1 MTKALMKNTF
11 REIANTKARFF
22 SIMAIIAIGV
32 GFFSGIK
39 ATSPSM
45 YNLAEHYY
53 RDSRLM
59 DFRLISTVGFADED
73 IEAVASLDGVQSVM
87 PSYFCDVMTSAD
99 SGSDVVRVIAVP
111 EAYEENRSLNNLT
124 VNQGRAPKKSGEI
137 LTESIAFAN
146 SRHKIGSKI
155 KFAPAAGDSELS
167 DLLNKSEF
175 TIVGKAESPL
185 YISYQRGITNIGDG
199 KIDEYMYITAKD
211 FKASRYTEL
220 YVKADYSDK
229 VSAFSDEYKEKTEA
243 MQSSLEKLSKE
254 RESAF
259 VTEVIPKSRADLA
272 VARGMCT
279 GIKNGVNAQLDSALA
294 AIEAGEEE
302 YESKIAEAQALLD
315 AAQEQIDSGEAALE
329 EGQAA
334 YDEGISLGQ
343 QQIAQGEQQLGSAR
357 EQYDSGK
364 AALQN
369 EVDSQKQAMENG
381 EDSDPSAQIKM
392 TLTDAI
398 GSAKL
403 GEAILQIFS
412 GNAQLAAGKSEFYV
426 QSVTGQ
432 QKLFTGRMQ
441 LDAAKEQLESG
452 KAELE
457 EQKKNGKAELDDAR
471 AQYDSGKTQADEAFA
486 EMEKELKSGED
497 GLKQLEGLTSTWYVF
512 NRDDNPGY
520 ATYSQNAD
528 RLDAVASVFPLFFLL
543 VAVLVCVTTMTR
555 LIEEKRTEIA
565 TLKALGYGS
574 GSIILK
580 YVLYSMIA
588 AVSGSVI
595 GVAIGVMTLPFI
607 IYNAYKI
614 MFYIG
619 DIDLIIHIPSVVIG
633 TLAAVVCTAAVS
645 VIVCA
650 KSLKSKPAQAM
661 RPKAPK
667 PGRRILLEHITPLW
681 KHLGFTAKLTAR
693 NLFRYK
699 VRLCM
704 TVIGV
709 AGCTALIVAAFG
721 LMNSFE
727 PLTKE
732 QFGEI
737 FKYDAAVIPRKS
749 GSAGELKYLDD
760 LAKKTNTVSA
770 SMPALQEET
779 TVKFGGKS
787 TKESTYISVPS
798 NVGDFEELVSLHT
811 RKDKTPLTLTDDSV
825 MINEKL
831 ASDFGISVGDTIEVS
846 ADDANAKI
854 KVGGIYEQYIFNYVF
869 MTPECYRSLFG
880 KDVKYNFYEVRLC
893 DKTDE
898 TAEKFSTEMLTD
910 ERVTAVSFMG
920 ENVDDF
926 RNMLNSLDMV
936 VVVMITCAAA
946 LAFVVLYNLT
956 NINLAERQREIA
968 TFKVLGFYNR
978 ETSRYIYIE
987 NIILTILG
995 IAAGLGL
1002 GVLLSGFIIR
1012 TVEVDNV
1019 MFGRDI
1025 YLSTFLF
1032 ASGLTLLFSLL
1043 VNALMSV
1050 KIRKVSMVESLK
1062 SVE

>member
-1 MTKALMKNTF
+1 
-11 REIANTKARFF
+11 
-22 SIMAIIAIGV
+22 
-32 GFFSGIK
+32 
-39 ATSPSM
+39 M

-302 YESKIAEAQALLD
+302 YEAKIAEAQALLD

-381 EDSDPSAQIKM
+381 DDSDPSAQIKM

-565 TLKALGYGS
+565 TLKALGYGNT
-574 GSIILK
+574 SIILK
-580 YVLYSMIA
+580 YVIYSLIA
-588 AVSGSVI
+588 AVAGSAVGI
-595 GVAIGVMTLPFI
+595 AAGLATLPHI
-607 IYNAYKI
+607 IYDAYKI

-619 DIDLIIHIPSVVIG
+619 DITLVPHVPSIVLGIAAAVACTSVVSI
-633 TLAAVVCTAAVS
+633 
-645 VIVCA
+645 IVCL
-650 KSLKSKPAQAM
+650 KSLKIKPARGM

-667 PGRRILLEHITPLW
+667 AGKRIILEHITPLW
-681 KHLGFTAKLTAR
+681 KHMGFTAKLTAR

-721 LMNSFE
+721 LLNSFE
-727 PLTKE
+727 PLTHE
-732 QFGEI
+732 QFGSI
-737 FKYDAAVIPRKS
+737 FKYDAAVIPKSS
-749 GSAGELKYLDD
+749 GSSDDLKYIKE
-760 LAKKTNTVSA
+760 LAESTDTVSA
-770 SMPALQEET
+770 SMLALQEEAVVEFNGHKT
-779 TVKFGGKS
+779 T
-787 TKESTYISVPS
+787 ESTYLSVMEDPDS
-798 NVGDFEELVSLHT
+798 FDEIISLHT
-811 RKDKTPLTLTDDSV
+811 RKDKTPLKLNDDTV

-831 ASDFGISVGDTIEVS
+831 ASDFGFSAGDVISVTSDSGTAE
-846 ADDANAKI
+846 I
-854 KVGGIYEQYIFNYVF
+854 KVGGIYEQYIYNYVF
-869 MTPECYRSLFG
+869 MTPNCYKKLF
-880 KDVKYNFYEVRLC
+880 DRDLSFNIYQVRLS
-893 DKTDE
+893 DKSDATG
-898 TAEKFSTEMLTD
+898 EKFSSAMLAD
-910 ERVTAVSFMG
+910 SRVVAVAFMDQ
-920 ENVDDF
+920 NVDDF

-936 VVVMITCAAA
+936 VVVMIVCAAA

-978 ETSRYIYIE
+978 ETSRFIYIE
-987 NIILTILG
+987 NIILTFLG
-995 IAAGLGL
+995 ILVGLGL
-1002 GVLLSGFIIR
+1002 GVLLTGFIIR

-1025 YLSTFLF
+1025 YFTTYLY
-1032 ASGLTLLFSLL
+1032 AAGLTMLFSLI
-1043 VNALMSV
+1043 VNVLMTFKIKSV
-1050 KIRKVSMVESLK
+1050 NMVESLK